1 MWQRLLE
8 TFNSIPFLVEKIRH
22 NASPNNILRPRL
34 KISVIFTTYNAPKW
48 LEKVLWGF
56 ANQTDSDFEVIVA
69 DDGSGPETSA
79 VIDAARAQGQKNVRH
94 VWHEDHGFQKCQI
107 LNRAI
112 LAATGDYLILTDGD
126 CVPRR
131 DFVSQHRAV
140 AQPGYFLSGGYFKLA
155 LPVSQAITRE
165 DVIAQRCF
173 DPAWL
178 RSQGMPR
185 SIKVLKLMARG
196 SLAWVLNRLTPTK
209 ATWNGHNASCWK
221 ADALLVNGFDE
232 RLQYGGLDR
241 EFGERLVNAGIKTK
255 QIRYSAITVHLD
267 HPRSYE
273 SPEGWAH
280 NQGIRAGVRRQK
292 TVVTPAGIDQL
303 T

>member
-1 MWQRLLE
+1 MG
-8 TFNSIPFLVEKIRH
+8 KIRH
-22 NASPNNILRPRL
+22 NVNPIKSLGRQV

-56 ANQTDSDFEVIVA
+56 ANQTDSNFEVIVA

-79 VIDAARAQGQKNVRH
+79 VIHAARAQGQKNVRH

-112 LAATGDYLILTDGD
+112 LAATGEYLILTDGD
-126 CVPRR
+126 CVPRK
-131 DFVSQHRAV
+131 DFVSQHRA
-140 AQPGYFLSGGYFKLA
+140 AARPGFFLSGGYLKLA
-155 LPVSQAITRE
+155 LPASRAITQE
-165 DVIAQRCF
+165 DVVAQRCF

-178 RSQGMPR
+178 KAQGMPM
-185 SIKVLKLMARG
+185 SLKFLKLRAKG
-196 SLAWVLNRLTPTK
+196 LASKILNRLTPTK

-221 ADALLVNGFDE
+221 TDALLVNGFDE

-241 EFGERLVNAGIKTK
+241 EFGERLVNAGTKTK

-280 NQGIRAGVRRQK
+280 NQGIRQGVRRHK
-292 TVVTPAGIDQL
+292 IVVTPAGIDQL
-303 T
+303 A